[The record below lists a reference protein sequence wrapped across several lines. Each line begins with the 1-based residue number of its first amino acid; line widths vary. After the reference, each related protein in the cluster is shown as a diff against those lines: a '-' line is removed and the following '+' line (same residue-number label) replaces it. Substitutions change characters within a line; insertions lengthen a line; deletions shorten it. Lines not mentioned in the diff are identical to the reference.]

1 MIVLA
6 PMLAGFL
13 AASTPAPA
21 PDGDADAW
29 AWAGVAL
36 AQASI
41 TIRQRV
47 IVRVPV
53 PGPAAA
59 APPPI
64 TRWRERKGPKCIEL
78 DDIGGAQ
85 ISAPDSVDLILRG
98 GIRLRAEL
106 EDECPALDFYGGF
119 YLRPG
124 PEGQIC
130 ANRDEVRTRSGGQC
144 VIERFKQLVPVRAR
158 R

>member
-1 MIVLA
+1 MIVFVPLLA
-6 PMLAGFL
+6 NVLV
-13 AASTPAPA
+13 AATPVPA
-21 PDGDADAW
+21 PDRDADAW

-53 PGPAAA
+53 PAPAS

-64 TRWRERKGPKCIEL
+64 TRWRERKGPKCIALE
-78 DDIGGAQ
+78 DIGGAQ
-85 ISAPDSVDLILRG
+85 ITSPDSVDLILRG
-98 GIRLRAEL
+98 GVRVRAEL

-124 PEGQIC
+124 PEGRIC
-130 ANRDEVRTRSGGQC
+130 ADRDEVHTRSGGQC